1 MYLMTST
8 RSGISAK
15 QLERELGVTYKTAW
29 RVFHLIRNELMQQ
42 DDELV
47 LDGEVE
53 ADEMYVGGRPHQSEQ
68 NKWGPPNSKERRQGA
83 MAWHMQRR
91 TGVFGMVERK
101 GKVSAFVIPQQPGK
115 VIMGHISSKI
125 APTAQLYTD
134 ESKLYARV
142 TTNTGIAHA
151 TINHSAKVYVSGNV
165 HTQTIES
172 FWSQVK
178 RGIVGVHGAVSPKH
192 LQGYLNE
199 YVWRFNHRNDGRIMF
214 FTLAQRAAMA

>member
-1 MYLMTST
+1 MRWSM
-8 RSGISAK
+8 
-15 QLERELGVTYKTAW
+15 E
-29 RVFHLIRNELMQQ
+29 H
-42 DDELV
+42 
-47 LDGEVE
+47 
-53 ADEMYVGGRPHQSEQ
+53 
-68 NKWGPPNSKERRQGA
+68 
-83 MAWHMQRR
+83 R
-91 TGVFGMVERK
+91 TGVFGMVERQ
-101 GKVSAFVIPQQPGK
+101 GRVSAFVIPQQPGQ
-115 VIMGHISSKI
+115 VIMGHIQSKV
-125 APTAQLYTD
+125 APTAHLFTD
-134 ESKLYARV
+134 ESNLYRNV
-142 TTNTGIAHA
+142 TTHTGVAAHS